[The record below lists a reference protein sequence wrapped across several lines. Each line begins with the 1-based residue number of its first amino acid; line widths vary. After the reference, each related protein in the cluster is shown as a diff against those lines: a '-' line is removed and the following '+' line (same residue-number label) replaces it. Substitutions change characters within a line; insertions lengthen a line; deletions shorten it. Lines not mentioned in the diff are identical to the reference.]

1 MPPFISAEY
10 IVYSM
15 AITAICLFFTLGVLN
30 LHHHR
35 PETPVPR
42 LLHLCILHWL
52 AHCVFLHRKS
62 MCGVCDKNSSSKGN
76 SISPVS
82 PRDVKVIDDMR
93 VEDLE
98 KKSVMRRGPMDE
110 LLPADVVA
118 FIRKKIADS
127 AEEEVH
133 AKNKSQWEH
142 AANVMDR
149 FLLILT
155 FIGILAMSLA
165 YLLVIMHGP

>member
-1 MPPFISAEY
+1 
-10 IVYSM
+10 
-15 AITAICLFFTLGVLN
+15 
-30 LHHHR
+30 
-35 PETPVPR
+35 
-42 LLHLCILHWL
+42 
-52 AHCVFLHRKS
+52 

-82 PRDVKVIDDMR
+82 SRDVKVIDDMR

-98 KKSVMRRGPMDE
+98 KKRVMRRGPIDE

-133 AKNKSQWEH
+133 ATNKSQWEH
-142 AANVMDR
+142 AASVMDR

-155 FIGILAMSLA
+155 FIGISAMSLA
-165 YLLVIMHGP
+165 YLLVIIHGP

>member
-1 MPPFISAEY
+1 
-10 IVYSM
+10 
-15 AITAICLFFTLGVLN
+15 
-30 LHHHR
+30 
-35 PETPVPR
+35 
-42 LLHLCILHWL
+42 
-52 AHCVFLHRKS
+52 

-82 PRDVKVIDDMR
+82 LPNVKVIDDTK
-93 VEDLE
+93 VEDME
-98 KKSVMRRGPMDE
+98 KKSSMRKVPVDE

-155 FIGILAMSLA
+155 FIAIFVMSLA
-165 YLLVIMHGP
+165 YLLVIINGH